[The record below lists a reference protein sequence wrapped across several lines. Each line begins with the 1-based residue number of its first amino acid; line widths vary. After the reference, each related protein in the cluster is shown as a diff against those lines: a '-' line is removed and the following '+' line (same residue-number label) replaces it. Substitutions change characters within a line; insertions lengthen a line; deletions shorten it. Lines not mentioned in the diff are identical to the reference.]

1 MHLEAFLGHG
11 WDTLSLVSLYDG
23 GGSIVALF
31 VLKIMSDNMLF
42 LERSE
47 MFPTTSFPQIGGHLP
62 ENVKTADAI
71 PDAIQPVKSAAK
83 AVLVDIEFISLDSYM
98 YTRINFNIK

>member
-1 MHLEAFLGHG
+1 MRCCKVNE
-11 WDTLSLVSLYDG
+11 SKPELVG
-23 GGSIVALF
+23 VVAAA
-31 VLKIMSDNMLF
+31 K
-42 LERSE
+42 
-47 MFPTTSFPQIGGHLP
+47 IGGHLP